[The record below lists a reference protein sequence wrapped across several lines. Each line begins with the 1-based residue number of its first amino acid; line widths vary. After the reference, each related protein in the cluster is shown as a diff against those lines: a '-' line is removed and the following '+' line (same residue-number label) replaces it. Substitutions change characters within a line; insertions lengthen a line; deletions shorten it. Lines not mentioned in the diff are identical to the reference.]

1 MRRRPKGHPEQRSPR
16 AMPAV
21 DKNGH
26 MTKTS
31 PTLPLTDGS
40 EIPAIGVGTWP
51 LDDAEVR
58 EMCLTAFE
66 IGYRLVDTA
75 ENYRNEEGVGRAVRE
90 SGLPRADVFVTTK
103 FNKKWHGDA
112 VAGVE
117 GNLGRLG
124 LEYVDLVLIH
134 WPNPGQDLYVR
145 AWEGLIEA
153 RERGLTRAIGT
164 SNFKP
169 EHLQRLIDATGV
181 APEVNQIQCNP
192 FTERVAERAFHEK
205 HGIVTESWA
214 PLAAGTG
221 LIGHPSVWEVADAH
235 DATPAQAVLAWHI
248 QQGLLPIP
256 KSSNRERLAENF
268 AALNLRLTDDEV
280 RTLTALKS
288 SDYHLMDSDHFGH

>member
-1 MRRRPKGHPEQRSPR
+1 
-16 AMPAV
+16 
-21 DKNGH
+21 
-26 MTKTS
+26 MT
-31 PTLPLTDGS
+31 TLAPQIPLTGGTA
-40 EIPAIGVGTWP
+40 IPAIGVGTWP
-51 LDDAEVR
+51 LNDDEVR
-58 EMCLTAFE
+58 AMCLTAFE
-66 IGYRLVDTA
+66 LGYRLVDTA
-75 ENYRNEEGVGRAVRE
+75 ENYRNEAGVGQAVRE
-90 SGLPRADVFVTTK
+90 SHLPREDLFVTSK
-103 FNKKWHGDA
+103 INKKWHADA
-112 VAGVE
+112 VAGVQ
-117 GNLGRLG
+117 GNLERLQ
-124 LEYVDLVLIH
+124 LDYADLVLIH
-134 WPNPGQDLYVR
+134 WPNPDQDLYVR
-145 AWEGLIEA
+145 AWEGLIQA
-153 RERGLTRAIGT
+153 REQGLTRAIGT

-192 FTERVAERAFHEK
+192 FTDRLAERAFHET

-235 DATPAQAVLAWHI
+235 GVSSAQAVLAWHI

-288 SDYHLMDSDHFGH
+288 SEYHLMDSDHFGH

>member
-31 PTLPLTDGS
+31 PNLPLTDGS

>member
-1 MRRRPKGHPEQRSPR
+1 MTTLAPR
-16 AMPAV
+16 I
-21 DKNGH
+21 
-26 MTKTS
+26 
-31 PTLPLTDGS
+31 PLTGGTA
-40 EIPAIGVGTWP
+40 IPAIGVGTWP
-51 LDDAEVR
+51 LNDDEVR
-58 EMCLTAFE
+58 AMCLTAFE

-75 ENYRNEEGVGRAVRE
+75 ENYRNEAGVGRAVRE
-90 SGLPRADVFVTTK
+90 SGLAREDVFVTTK
-103 FNKKWHGDA
+103 FNKTWHGDA

-117 GNLGRLG
+117 GNLGRLS
-124 LEYVDLVLIH
+124 LEYADLVLIH
-134 WPNPGQDLYVR
+134 WPNPDQDLYIH

-169 EHLQRLIDATGV
+169 EHVQRLIDATGV

-192 FTERVAERAFHEK
+192 FTDRTAERAFHEK

-221 LIGHPSVWEVADAH
+221 LIGHPAVWEVADAH
-235 DATPAQAVLAWHI
+235 DVSPAQAVLAWHL

-268 AALNLRLTDDEV
+268 AALGLQLTDDEA